1 MTSEEDKATI
11 FNSFFKVVFT
21 KENNTLPSFEP
32 ICDANISKVVFSEDK
47 FKKKLLNLNSYN
59 LPGANNLHSRIL
71 KEISVSLL
79 IPLSIL
85 YTESFKQ

>member
-21 KENNTLPSFEP
+21 KENNTLPAFER

>member
-21 KENNTLPSFEP
+21 KENNTLPAFEP